1 MICVS
6 GHGRTHLHH
15 RPFALCLRLT
25 EPCDKL
31 IKGWFDADSILPLRA
46 DFNATAAAA
55 AVAAVTADG
64 SEGSAHTAVARVDVD
79 VKLAVTQSL
88 CDDAARAAKNLQ
100 HKSLAT
106 DLGCVQCSAVQ
117 NCPYSSEEDDIIMR
131 YTLRH
136 HLRFLIFVLPMC
148 VVAAF
153 LMEETDGRLS

>member
-1 MICVS
+1 
-6 GHGRTHLHH
+6 
-15 RPFALCLRLT
+15 LRLT

-31 IKGWFDADSILPLRA
+31 IKGWFDADWILSLRA

-106 DLGCVQCSAVQ
+106 DLGCVPYSTVQYSTVQCSAVQ